1 MQEGMHMGVYQDEHY
16 KDSIKLESRTP
27 LLLIQSTGS
36 QKCGAEESWGPGERD
51 HFLLHYVVS
60 GEGEYRCGSDVWYLH
75 GGDAFMIYPHTRVE
89 YSANPQEPWEY
100 LWVGFNGF
108 DAPRCVEEIGFTQR
122 QPVLRGRGNSGIR
135 TRMEAL
141 YRSYGLGYADR
152 LTMAAK
158 LYDLAAF
165 LVRTAGTRREQ
176 QEQRDSAWLA
186 AEYIM
191 LHYREPISIGE
202 VAACA
207 SVSQSSLYRHFI
219 DRYHKSPKRFLL
231 EYRIERA
238 CELLHEADS
247 TIQEIAAASGFE
259 DAFYFSRVFRE
270 VKGISPKEYAARRRH
285 SGASAEKMTAK
296 K

>member
-1 MQEGMHMGVYQDEHY
+1 MGVYQDEHY
-16 KDSIKLESRTP
+16 KDSIKLEARTP

-36 QKCGAEESWGPGERD
+36 QKCGKGEGWGPGERD

-60 GEGEYRCGSDVWYLH
+60 GEGEYHCGNDIWHLH

-89 YSANPQEPWEY
+89 YRASRLEPWEY

-108 DAPRCVEEIGFTQR
+108 DAPGCVEEIGFTQQ
-122 QPVLRGRGNSGIR
+122 QPVLRGRGSAGIR

-141 YRSYGLGYADR
+141 YRSYGLSYADR

-158 LYDLAAF
+158 LYELAAF
-165 LVRTAGTRREQ
+165 LIRTADTRREQ

-202 VAACA
+202 VAAYV
-207 SVSQSSLYRHFI
+207 SVSQSSLYRHFVE
-219 DRYHKSPKRFLL
+219 RYHKSPKRFLL

-247 TIQEIAAASGFE
+247 TIQEVAAAAGFE

-270 VKGISPKEYAARRRH
+270 LKGISPKEYAVQRRISAV
-285 SGASAEKMTAK
+285 SGTGMSRRK
-296 K
+296 